1 VILTDTNVLLH
12 AVNEDSPRH
21 DAARD
26 WLNEALSG
34 VEVVGFAWAALV
46 GFLRIATKERIFPNP
61 LTPGDALDLVDDWL
75 ARPLTAILEPGHGH
89 AAIMRELIERAG
101 TAGDLTSDTHLA
113 AIAIERGARIATFDT
128 DFHRFHGLRVDYLG

>member
-1 VILTDTNVLLH
+1 VRLLDTNVLLH

-21 DAARD
+21 EIARD

-34 VEVVGFAWAALV
+34 VEAVGFAWLALL
-46 GFLRIATKERIFPNP
+46 GFLRIVTKETIFPRP
-61 LTPGDALDLVDDWL
+61 MTSSAALDLIDGWL
-75 ARPLTAILEPGHGH
+75 ARPLTAILDPGDGH

-101 TAGDLTSDTHLA
+101 TAGDLTSDAHLA

>member
-1 VILTDTNVLLH
+1 MILTDTNVLLH

-21 DAARD
+21 ELARD
-26 WLNEALSG
+26 WLNDALSG
-34 VEVVGFAWAALV
+34 AEVVAFAWIALL
-46 GFLRIATKERIFPNP
+46 GFVRIATKEAVFSNP
-61 LTPGDALDLVDDWL
+61 LTPGDALDLIDDWL
-75 ARPLTAILEPGHGH
+75 ARPLTAILDPGDGH

-101 TAGDLTSDTHLA
+101 TAGDLTSDAHLA

>member
-12 AVNEDSPRH
+12 AVNEDSARH
-21 DAARD
+21 ETARD

-34 VEVVGFAWAALV
+34 AEGVGFAWIALL
-46 GFLRIATKERIFPNP
+46 GFLRIVTKETVFPHP
-61 LTPGDALDLVDDWL
+61 LTSGEALDLIDDWL
-75 ARPLTAILEPGHGH
+75 ARPLTTILDPGAGH
-89 AAIMRELIERAG
+89 AAILRELIERAG
-101 TAGDLTSDTHLA
+101 TAGDLTSDAHLA

>member
-1 VILTDTNVLLH
+1 MILTDTNVLLH

-21 DAARD
+21 ETARD
-26 WLNEALSG
+26 WLNDALSG
-34 VEVVGFAWAALV
+34 AEVVGFAWIALL
-46 GFLRIATKERIFPNP
+46 GFLRIATKETVFKAP
-61 LTPGDALDLVDDWL
+61 LTPGGAFDLIDGWL
-75 ARPLTAILEPGHGH
+75 ARPLTTILDPGDGH

-101 TAGDLTSDTHLA
+101 TAGDLTSDAHLA

>member
-1 VILTDTNVLLH
+1 MRLPDTNVLLH

-21 DAARD
+21 EAARD

-34 VEVVGFAWAALV
+34 VEMIGFAWLALL
-46 GFLRIATKERIFPNP
+46 GFLRIATKEAVFPHP
-61 LTPGDALDLVDDWL
+61 LAAAAALDLVDDWL
-75 ARPLTAILEPGHGH
+75 ARPLTAIFDPGHGH

-101 TAGDLTSDTHLA
+101 TAGDLTSDAHLA
-113 AIAIERGARIATFDT
+113 AIAIERGARLATFDT

>member
-1 VILTDTNVLLH
+1 MILADTNVLLH

-21 DAARD
+21 ETARD

-34 VEVVGFAWAALV
+34 VEVVGFAWTALL
-46 GFLRIATKERIFPNP
+46 GFLRIATKERVFPNP

-75 ARPLTAILEPGHGH
+75 ARPLTAILDPGDGH

-101 TAGDLTSDTHLA
+101 TAGDLTSDAHLA

>member
-1 VILTDTNVLLH
+1 MRLLDTNVLLH

-21 DAARD
+21 EIARD

-34 VEVVGFAWAALV
+34 VEAVGFAWLALL
-46 GFLRIATKERIFPNP
+46 GFLRIVTKETIFPRP
-61 LTPGDALDLVDDWL
+61 MTSSAALDLIDGWL
-75 ARPLTAILEPGHGH
+75 ARPLTAILDPGDGH

-101 TAGDLTSDTHLA
+101 TAGDLTSDAHLA

>member
-21 DAARD
+21 ELARD
-26 WLNEALSG
+26 WLNDALSG
-34 VEVVGFAWAALV
+34 VEVVGFAWIALL
-46 GFLRIATKERIFPNP
+46 GFLRIATKETVFSDP

-75 ARPLTAILEPGHGH
+75 ARPLTAILDPGDGH
-89 AAIMRELIERAG
+89 AAIVRELIERAG
-101 TAGDLTSDTHLA
+101 TAGDLTSDVHLA

-128 DFHRFHGLRVDYLG
+128 DFHRFRGLRVDYLG